1 MTTPTGKIGLVTP
14 GQGCQFV
21 GMGADIVG
29 KYPEARRL
37 FEQADDILGFSLS
50 RLCFE
55 GPKEM
60 LDETVNTQPAIY
72 VATCALWQVIAPRM
86 ESVRERITLT
96 AGHSMGEFA
105 ALTIAGALDFADG
118 VRLMRCRGEAMR
130 DAGALAP
137 GSMAAIIGLDDNTVH
152 ALVDEASNGGPGVW
166 VANYNSPGQVVI
178 AGEQAGVERALAL
191 ARERGAKR
199 LVPLAVSV
207 AAHTPLM
214 RGAVERLSAFLEQIS
229 LRRPWIAVI
238 NNATAIPTDDPT
250 AIKSAL
256 LRQLASPVRWVE
268 SIRLMIERGV
278 TTILEVGPRAVV
290 SGLNKRIAPEAT
302 LRDVT
307 DVASIESFATEGL

>member
-166 VANYNSPGQVVI
+166 VANYNSPGQL
-178 AGEQAGVERALAL
+178 VERPA
-191 ARERGAKR
+191 
-199 LVPLAVSV
+199 
-207 AAHTPLM
+207 
-214 RGAVERLSAFLEQIS
+214 
-229 LRRPWIAVI
+229 
-238 NNATAIPTDDPT
+238 
-250 AIKSAL
+250 
-256 LRQLASPVRWVE
+256 
-268 SIRLMIERGV
+268 
-278 TTILEVGPRAVV
+278 
-290 SGLNKRIAPEAT
+290 
-302 LRDVT
+302 
-307 DVASIESFATEGL
+307 